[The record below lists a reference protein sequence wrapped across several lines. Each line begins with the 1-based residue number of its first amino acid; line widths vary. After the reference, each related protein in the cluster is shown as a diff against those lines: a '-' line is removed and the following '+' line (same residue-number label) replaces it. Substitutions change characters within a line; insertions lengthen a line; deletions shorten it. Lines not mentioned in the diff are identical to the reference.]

1 MTGGNYVKISDVS
14 PASRILLY
22 ISMVT
27 SLAPV
32 LNASNSYVISVG
44 FGHISHMFKQ
54 GVLPHEVD
62 PEEEIF
68 PGTKVRE
75 SSVTSRARL
84 NCPQVPEVTDFP
96 QETQVLAG
104 LMDELKGEW
113 KCATHG
119 PCYIAPSGK
128 HIPLTK
134 FRLTGWA
141 SEIVGH
147 LVTIPGCLLG

>member
-1 MTGGNYVKISDVS
+1 MTGGNYVKISDIS
-14 PASRILLY
+14 PVSRILLY

-68 PGTKVRE
+68 PSTKVHE
-75 SSVTSRARL
+75 LSVTSRAQL
-84 NCPQVPEVTDFP
+84 NCQQVPEVTDFP
-96 QETQVLAG
+96 QETQVPAG
-104 LMDELKGEW
+104 LMDELKGESQW
-113 KCATHG
+113 ALG
-119 PCYIAPSGK
+119 S
-128 HIPLTK
+128 IPTRKMFSL
-134 FRLTGWA
+134 
-141 SEIVGH
+141 
-147 LVTIPGCLLG
+147 LVDYVKYSRHFPN